1 MDLSGNKELLDRY
14 LVAFFAS
21 RTALPEAL
29 DLAKRWAHE
38 IAQIDKIVISGFH
51 SPIERAVLDILLSGG
66 CSVVVALGRSLY
78 RKIPTHLQTAYD
90 SNRVLFVSFRD
101 HSRPS
106 FSNSQIRNWL
116 TADLASEVVFAPF
129 DNSSQLSSLHYSIA
143 HSSTPCIILNK
154 ICITHRWM
162 MQIVI
167 MEFSPYFSRV
177 FTLPFGGFL
186 PTLTKSCW
194 RFRVSWSLQG
204 RHKSA
209 WW

>member
-1 MDLSGNKELLDRY
+1 MARCVRYIIRRGLSVLLIRFRAAKAWILGKLMQKPALFFMDLSGNKELLDRF

-21 RTALPEAL
+21 RTAPPEAL

-38 IAQIDKIVISGFH
+38 IAQTDKIVISGFH
-51 SPIERAVLDILLSGG
+51 SPIERAVLDILLANG

-106 FSNSQIRNWL
+106 FSNSQTRNWL

-143 HSSTPCIILNK
+143 HSSTPCIILK
-154 ICITHRWM
+154 
-162 MQIVI
+162 
-167 MEFSPYFSRV
+167 
-177 FTLPFGGFL
+177 
-186 PTLTKSCW
+186 
-194 RFRVSWSLQG
+194 
-204 RHKSA
+204 
-209 WW
+209 